1 VPHALLGVLLL
12 LLWVP
17 GLLGVLLLPLVL
29 LGVLL
34 GVLLLWMGTGLLL
47 WVGAGLLL
55 GMRALGLL
63 GVGALG
69 LVLLLGVLARLLG
82 VPCCLLLLGVASRLL
97 LGVLGLL
104 VALGQL
110 VLAPRVLPDQHL
122 PHPLALALAT
132 GLLLHQVEPLS
143 RCRHLARCPR
153 PHHLDHLALPASP
166 WGLADHD
173 ELALG
178 PGARGHLHEP
188 VPRGHRPR

>member
-1 VPHALLGVLLL
+1 MFLKIFFRDVLHLLLAGLEGPHDGVRPQHGAPELLGVPHALLGVLLL

-47 WVGAGLLL
+47 WVGTGLLL

-122 PHPLALALAT
+122 PHPLALAL
-132 GLLLHQVEPLS
+132 V
-143 RCRHLARCPR
+143 R
-153 PHHLDHLALPASP
+153 
-166 WGLADHD
+166 W
-173 ELALG
+173 
-178 PGARGHLHEP
+178 
-188 VPRGHRPR
+188 